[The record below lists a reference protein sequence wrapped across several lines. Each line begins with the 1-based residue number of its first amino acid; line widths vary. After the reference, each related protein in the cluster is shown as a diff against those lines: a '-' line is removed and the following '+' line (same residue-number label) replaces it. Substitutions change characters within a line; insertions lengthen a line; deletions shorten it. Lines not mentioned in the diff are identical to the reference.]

1 MPQMSRRELFQTS
14 GVVLGGTLVASS
26 ALFTACT
33 AQRNDQ
39 TVARTAAISTDDQ
52 QLLEEMADTIL
63 PTTPASPGAKAAGVG
78 PAIALLLTD
87 CYDTTAQERAAQGLA
102 AFRALCHDRCGGAF
116 TKLSPSQ
123 RETLLAE
130 VDADATR
137 TGDAHWFHLVHE
149 LSRRAYFSS
158 EIGMTKALRYVRVP
172 GHWTGCVPLE
182 PAQPAWG

>member
-1 MPQMSRRELFQTS
+1 MPQMSRRELVKTS
-14 GVVLGGTLVASS
+14 GVVLGVTLVASS
-26 ALFTACT
+26 TRLTAC
-33 AQRNDQ
+33 ASQRDDQ
-39 TVARTAAISTDDQ
+39 QSVGAAVISIADQ
-52 QLLEEMADTIL
+52 QLLEEIADTIL
-63 PTTPASPGAKAAGVG
+63 PTTPSSPGAKSAGVG
-78 PAIALLLTD
+78 PAITLLLTD
-87 CYDTTAQERAAQGLA
+87 CYDTTAQARAAQGLA

-149 LSRRAYFSS
+149 VSRRAYFSS
-158 EIGMTKALRYVRVP
+158 ETGMTKALRYVRVP

-182 PAQPAWG
+182 PGQPAWG